1 MLSMKRIIEIFFII
15 IPLALL
21 AACANENTAIIRTK
35 DGREYKF
42 NIEIMDSPEERARGM
57 MFRQEIDPDFG
68 MLFDFFE
75 ERQVAFWMQ
84 NTFVPLDMIF
94 ISADG
99 EIKNIFVNARPLD
112 TSSIPSNGPVRFVLE
127 VAGNRTLELGISKGD
142 RLEHPRVQKTEAQ
155 K

>member
-1 MLSMKRIIEIFFII
+1 MPSMKRIIKIFFII
-15 IPLALL
+15 IPLTLL

-42 NIEIMDSPEERARGM
+42 KIEIMDNPEKRARGM

-94 ISADG
+94 IGADG

-112 TSSIPSNGPVRFVLE
+112 TSPIPSDGPVRFVLE
-127 VAGNRTLELGISKGD
+127 VAGNRTLELGIAKGD
-142 RLEHPRVQKTEAQ
+142 RLEHPRVQKSEVQ